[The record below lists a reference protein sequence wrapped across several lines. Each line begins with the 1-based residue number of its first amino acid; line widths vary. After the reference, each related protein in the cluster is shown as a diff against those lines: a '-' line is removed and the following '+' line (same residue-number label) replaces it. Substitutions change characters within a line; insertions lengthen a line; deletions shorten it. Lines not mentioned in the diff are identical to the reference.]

1 MAYGSLK
8 VDSLVTNTQTIN
20 IDDLSTTTATTAQI
34 NSTVATEI
42 ATAQTAWTVVNS
54 AQTVAANTRYLV
66 DCSAASFTLTLPAS
80 PTAGQFV
87 EFADQKQCFATY
99 NVTVARNG
107 SAILGAAADLVLNVN
122 NAVVRLIYSG
132 DATQGWI
139 VK

>member
-1 MAYGSLK
+1 MPYGSLK
-8 VDSLVTNTQTIN
+8 VDSLVTDTQTIT
-20 IDDLSTTTATTAQI
+20 IDDLSTTAATNTQI
-34 NSTVATEI
+34 ASQI
-42 ATAQTAWTVVNS
+42 ATRETAWTVVNS

-80 PTAGQFV
+80 PTVGQFV

-107 SAILGAAADLVLNVN
+107 SKIIGAAADLVLNVN

>member
-8 VDSLVTNTQTIN
+8 VDSLVTNTQTIS
-20 IDDLSTTTATTAQI
+20 IDDLSTTTATNAQI

-42 ATAQTAWTVVNS
+42 ATSQTAWTVVNS

-66 DCSAASFTLTLPAS
+66 DSSAASFTLTLPAS

-87 EFADQKQCFATY
+87 EFADQEGCFATY
-99 NVTVARNG
+99 PVTLDRN
-107 SAILGAAADLVLNVN
+107 SSNIVGAAADLVLNVDD
-122 NAVVRLIYSG
+122 AVVRLIYSG
-132 DATQGWI
+132 DATQGWL